1 MSLAPRFRH
10 LAPTTRLA
18 LRDQLRRD
26 ALRLAATVRPRCTGS
41 PLDQHAPV
49 ALRMRVTPLEEGG
62 AVAETREAALHW
74 IDAERLSFCHGRPLA
89 ERRAVIA
96 FECPELGRVV
106 AELEL
111 NWCRY
116 AEDGRYISG
125 GRFIDIWGE

>member
-1 MSLAPRFRH
+1 MPLAPRFRH
-10 LAPTTRLA
+10 LARTTRLT

-41 PLDQHAPV
+41 TLDQHAPV
-49 ALRMRVTPLEEGG
+49 TLHMRVTPLDEEG

-74 IDAERLSFCHGRPLA
+74 IDAERLSFRHGRPLPQ
-89 ERRAVIA
+89 RRAVIA
-96 FECPELGRVV
+96 FECPELGSVV